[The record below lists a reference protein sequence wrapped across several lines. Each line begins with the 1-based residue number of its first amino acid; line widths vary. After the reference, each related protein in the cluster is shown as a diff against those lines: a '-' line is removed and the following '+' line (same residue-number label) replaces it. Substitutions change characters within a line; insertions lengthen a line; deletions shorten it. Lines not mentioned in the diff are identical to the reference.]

1 MTKHP
6 NVGRISLKADQRAY
20 LVEIAQS
27 SNVISSIENHIDSR
41 YKRYNRISFPIGL
54 LYPFAVGVI
63 IGYLRTHVSGYAA
76 VFVGIGTYTVAFFL
90 IYWIARS
97 FPEVATFRLLV
108 RCMSSID
115 SALGNPPASKPRKAA
130 ARNLARCARAMNRY
144 RPLIPL
150 SSYKRILAQEAT
162 RASQALRAFAKPIL
176 LGTDEDLKQV
186 KEALA
191 RATIRVGTSYWM
203 QVGDLEDSSINGSV
217 QRRAAFSSLLPLLTG
232 VVVPL
237 VAALITL
244 ITALLTR
251 GR

>member
-27 SNVISSIENHIDSR
+27 SNVISSIENHIGSR
-41 YKRYNRISFPIGL
+41 DERSNRISYPIIL
-54 LYPFAVGVI
+54 LYSLVVSVI
-63 IGYLRTHVSGYAA
+63 IGYLNPSGYAF
-76 VFVGIGTYTVAFFL
+76 VFVSIGIYTVAFFL
-90 IYWIARS
+90 GYWIARS
-97 FPEVATFRLLV
+97 FPEVTTFRRLV

-130 ARNLARCARAMNRY
+130 ARKLARCARAMNRY

-162 RASQALRAFAKPIL
+162 RASQALGAFAKPIL